1 MPRKR
6 KISHI
11 YIYNK
16 SKIEMTLKLIKLR
29 NISEIKSEKG
39 ITKTIVILE
48 TVILMK
54 NIALNRNIK

>member
-1 MPRKR
+1 
-6 KISHI
+6 
-11 YIYNK
+11 
-16 SKIEMTLKLIKLR
+16 MTLKLIKLR

-39 ITKTIVILE
+39 ITKTIVILK